1 MTKFM
6 KKFAWKRAAS
16 WLLAVL
22 LLAGTLPLAGCAK
35 KAVDANHIVIWHDKE
50 DAVVEVLQA
59 AFAAALPDVTVELVR
74 KDGLTEALK
83 LVGNDPA
90 AAPDLYLFA
99 HDKIGVYAELGIIA
113 PITDFV
119 DEATLANYLP
129 VTIESATY
137 QGTLYQ
143 LPLYFET
150 LLFLY
155 NKALMSESDVPQTTE
170 ALYAYMQAHTSGGH
184 YGFVEQHS
192 TAYYSIPWIN
202 GFGGKLITADGVP
215 QLTSPEVRAALKYH
229 QKFIQYMPGES
240 EYSTVNTLFL
250 EGMADSTIGGPWL
263 VPSAREAG
271 VDLGFATM
279 PTVDETGLPLAPYT
293 GVQGVHVL
301 KVAAGQ
307 KHDTIARVL
316 AVLTDPQVGIDL
328 ANASGCA
335 PANALAYDDPS
346 VSEDPMVTTMRA
358 IAATAEPM
366 PNIPQMDVMW
376 TVLGNLLV
384 AVNMSGGVVE
394 TETTK
399 YQAKAE
405 QLIEAMQ

>member
-1 MTKFM
+1 M
-6 KKFAWKRAAS
+6 KRIAAKKTFA
-16 WLLAVL
+16 WLLAVV
-22 LLAGTLPLAGCAK
+22 LAAGLLPLSGCAK
-35 KAVDANHIVIWHDKE
+35 QTVDTNHIVIWHDKE
-50 DAVVEVLQA
+50 EAVVEVLQA
-59 AFAAALPDVTVELVR
+59 AFAEALPDVSVELVR

-83 LVGNDPA
+83 LVGNDPS

-99 HDKIGVYAELGIIA
+99 HDKIGVYAELGILA

-119 DEATLANYLP
+119 DETTLGNYLP
-129 VTIESATY
+129 VTIASATY
-137 QGTLYQ
+137 KGTLYQ

-155 NKALMSESDVPQTTE
+155 NKDLMSESEVPQTTE
-170 ALYAYMQAHTSGGH
+170 ALYAYTQANTSGGH

-202 GFGGKLITADGVP
+202 GFGGELITSDGVP
-215 QLTSPEVRAALKYH
+215 QLNSQEVRAALKYH
-229 QKFIQYMPGES
+229 QKYIEYMPGES

-271 VDLGFATM
+271 IDLGFSTM
-279 PTVDETGLPLAPYT
+279 PAVDETGLPLAPYT

-301 KVAAGQ
+301 KVAAEQ

-316 AVLTDPQVGIDL
+316 NVLTNAQVGIDL

-335 PANALAYDDPS
+335 PANVLAYDDPS
-346 VSEDPMVTTMRA
+346 VSEDPMVTTMRE
-358 IAATAEPM
+358 IAETAEPM

-405 QLIEAMQ
+405 QLIEAMR

>member
-1 MTKFM
+1 M
-6 KKFAWKRAAS
+6 KKIAVKKALAWLS
-16 WLLAVL
+16 TIVL
-22 LLAGTLPLAGCAK
+22 IAGMLPLAGCAK
-35 KAVDANHIVIWHDKE
+35 KAVDVNHIVIWHDKE

-59 AFAAALPDVTVELVR
+59 AFTEALPDVTVELVR

-83 LVGNDPA
+83 LVGNDPS

-99 HDKIGVYAELGIIA
+99 HDKIGVYAELGILA

-129 VTIESATY
+129 VTLESAAY
-137 QGTLYQ
+137 KGTLYQ

-155 NKALMSESDVPQTTE
+155 NKALMSESDVPKTTE
-170 ALYAYMQAHTSGGH
+170 ALYAYMQAKTSDGH
-184 YGFVEQHS
+184 FGFVEQHS

-202 GFGGKLITADGVP
+202 GFGGELITSDGVP
-215 QLTSPEVRAALKYH
+215 QLTSSEVRAALKYH
-229 QKFIQYMPGES
+229 QKFLAYMPGES

-271 VDLGFATM
+271 IDLGFATM
-279 PTVDETGLPLAPYT
+279 PVVDETGLPLAPYT

-301 KVAAGQ
+301 KVAAEQ

-316 AVLTDPQVGIDL
+316 SVLTDPQVGIDL

-335 PANALAYDDPS
+335 PANILAYEDAS
-346 VSEDPMVTTMRA
+346 VTGDPMVTTMRQ
-358 IAATAEPM
+358 IAETAQPM

-376 TVLGNLLV
+376 TVMGNLLV

>member
-1 MTKFM
+1 MMKMITKRF
-6 KKFAWKRAAS
+6 F
-16 WLLAVL
+16 L
-22 LLAGTLPLAGCAK
+22 LLMMLSLVAGILPLAGCAN
-35 KAVDANHIVIWHDKE
+35 KAVDTNHIVIWHDKE

-59 AFAAALPDVTVELVR
+59 AFAEALPDVTVELVR

-83 LVGNDPA
+83 LVGNDPS

-99 HDKIGVYAELGIIA
+99 HDKIGVYAELGVLA

-119 DEATLANYLP
+119 ADSTLANYLP

-137 QGTLYQ
+137 KDTLYQ

-155 NKALMSESDVPQTTE
+155 NKDLMNESEVPNTTE
-170 ALYAYMQAHTSGGH
+170 ALYAYMEANTSGGH

-202 GFGGKLITADGVP
+202 GFGGKLITEDGVP
-215 QLTSPEVRAALKYH
+215 QLNSAEVRAALKYH
-229 QKFIQYMPGES
+229 QKFLKYMPGES

-271 VDLGFATM
+271 INLGFSTM
-279 PTVDETGLPLAPYT
+279 PVVDETGLPLAPYT

-301 KVAAGQ
+301 KVAAEQ

-316 AVLTDPQVGIDL
+316 NALTDPQVGIDL

-335 PANALAYDDPS
+335 PANMLAYDDPS
-346 VSEDPMVTTMRA
+346 VNDDPMVTTMRA
-358 IAATAEPM
+358 IAETAEPM

-376 TVLGNLLV
+376 TVMGNLLV

>member
-1 MTKFM
+1 M
-6 KKFAWKRAAS
+6 KNRVSKRVFA
-16 WLLAVL
+16 LLITILMVV
-22 LLAGTLPLAGCAK
+22 GMLPLSGCAK
-35 KAVDANHIVIWHDKE
+35 KAVDTNHIVIWHDKE

-59 AFAAALPDVTVELVR
+59 AFAKALPDVTVELVR
-74 KDGLTEALK
+74 KEGLTEALK
-83 LVGNDPA
+83 LVGNDPS

-99 HDKIGVYAELGIIA
+99 HDKIGVYAELGILA
-113 PITDFV
+113 PMTDFV
-119 DEATLANYLP
+119 DQATLANYLP
-129 VTIESATY
+129 VTIASATY

-143 LPLYFET
+143 LPLYYET

-155 NKALMSESDVPQTTE
+155 NKALMRESDVPKTTE
-170 ALYAYMQAHTSGGH
+170 ALYSYTEAHTSGGH

-202 GFGGKLITADGVP
+202 GFGGQLITEDGVP
-215 QLTSPEVRAALKYH
+215 LLNSAEVRAALKYH
-229 QKFIQYMPGES
+229 QKFLKYMPGES

-250 EGMADSTIGGPWL
+250 EGMADSTIGGPWI

-271 VDLGFATM
+271 IELGFSTM
-279 PTVDETGLPLAPYT
+279 PIVDETGLPLAPYT

-301 KVAAGQ
+301 KVAAEQ
-307 KHDTIARVL
+307 KHDTISRVL
-316 AVLTDPQVGIDL
+316 AVLTEPQVGIDL

-346 VSEDPMVTTMRA
+346 VSGDPMVTAMRE
-358 IAATAEPM
+358 IAKTAQPM

-384 AVNMSGGVVE
+384 AVNLSGGVVE

-399 YQAKAE
+399 YQTKAE
-405 QLIEAMQ
+405 QLIKAMQ

>member
-1 MTKFM
+1 MRNRFS
-6 KKFAWKRAAS
+6 KRAIAL
-16 WLLAVL
+16 LLAVCL
-22 LLAGTLPLAGCAK
+22 IGGIVPLSGCAK
-35 KAVDANHIVIWHDKE
+35 KTVDTNHIVIWHDKE

-59 AFAAALPDVTVELVR
+59 AFAEALPDVTVELVR

-83 LVGNDPA
+83 LVGNDPS

-99 HDKIGVYAELGIIA
+99 HDKIGVYAELGILA
-113 PITDFV
+113 PIKDFV
-119 DEATLANYLP
+119 DEATLRNYLP

-137 QGTLYQ
+137 KGTLYQ

-155 NKALMSESDVPQTTE
+155 NKGLMSESEVPKTTE
-170 ALYAYMQAHTSGGH
+170 ALYSYMEANTSGGH

-202 GFGGKLITADGVP
+202 GFGGKLITEDGVP
-215 QLTSPEVRAALKYH
+215 LLNSQEVRAALKYH
-229 QKFIQYMPGES
+229 QKFLKFMPGES

-271 VDLGFATM
+271 IDLGFSTM
-279 PTVDETGLPLAPYT
+279 PVVDETGLPLAPYT

-301 KVAAGQ
+301 KVAAEQ

-335 PANALAYDDPS
+335 PANTLSYDDPS

-358 IAATAEPM
+358 IAETAEPM

-384 AVNMSGGVVE
+384 AVNLSGGVVE

-399 YQAKAE
+399 YQTKAE
-405 QLIEAMQ
+405 QLIEAMK

>member
-1 MTKFM
+1 M
-6 KKFAWKRAAS
+6 KKVLAKRF
-16 WLLAVL
+16 VL
-22 LLAGTLPLAGCAK
+22 LLMIVALVGGMLPLTGCAK
-35 KAVDANHIVIWHDKE
+35 KAVDTNHIVIWHDKE

-59 AFAAALPDVTVELVR
+59 AFAAALPEVTVELVR

-83 LVGNDPA
+83 LVGNDPS

-99 HDKIGVYAELGIIA
+99 HDKIGVYAELGILA

-119 DEATLANYLP
+119 DEATLEHYLP

-137 QGTLYQ
+137 KGTLYQ
-143 LPLYFET
+143 LPIYFET

-155 NKALMSESDVPQTTE
+155 NKDNMSESEVPKTTE
-170 ALYAYMQAHTSGGH
+170 ALYAYMQQNTSDGH

-192 TAYYSIPWIN
+192 TAYYSIPWIS
-202 GFGGKLITADGVP
+202 GFGGKLIDEDGVP
-215 QLTSPEVRAALKYH
+215 LLDSAEVRAALKYH
-229 QKFIQYMPGES
+229 QKFLAYMPGES

-250 EGMADSTIGGPWL
+250 EGMADSTIAGPWL

-271 VDLGFATM
+271 INLGFATM
-279 PTVDETGLPLAPYT
+279 PVVDETGLPLAPYT

-301 KVAAGQ
+301 NVAAEQ

-316 AVLTDPQVGIDL
+316 AVLTDARVGIDL

-346 VSEDPMVTTMRA
+346 VSEDNMVTTMRE
-358 IAATAEPM
+358 IAQTAQPM

-376 TVLGNLLV
+376 TVMGNLLV

-405 QLIEAMQ
+405 QMIAAMQ

>member
-1 MTKFM
+1 M
-6 KKFAWKRAAS
+6 KNTIVKRA
-16 WLLAVL
+16 LAL
-22 LLAGTLPLAGCAK
+22 LLTVVLAAGILPFSGCAK
-35 KAVDANHIVIWHDKE
+35 KTVDTNHIVIWHDKE
-50 DAVVEVLQA
+50 EVVAAVLQA
-59 AFAAALPDVTVELVR
+59 AFAKALPDVTVELVR

-83 LVGNDPA
+83 LVGNDPS

-99 HDKIGVYAELGIIA
+99 HDKIGVYAELGILA

-119 DEATLANYLP
+119 DETTLANYLP
-129 VTIESATY
+129 VTLESATY
-137 QGTLYQ
+137 KGTLYQ

-155 NKALMSESDVPQTTE
+155 NKELMSESDVPKTTE
-170 ALYAYMQAHTSGGH
+170 ALYAYMQANTSGGQ

-202 GFGGKLITADGVP
+202 GFGGELITSDGVP
-215 QLTSPEVRAALKYH
+215 QLNSAEVRAALKYH
-229 QKFIQYMPGES
+229 AKFIQYMPGES

-271 VDLGFATM
+271 IDLGFATM
-279 PTVDETGLPLAPYT
+279 PVVDETGLPLAPYT

-301 KVAAGQ
+301 KVAADQ
-307 KHDTIARVL
+307 KHDTISRVL

-335 PANALAYDDPS
+335 PANVLAYNDPS
-346 VSEDPMVTTMRA
+346 VSEDPMVTTMRK
-358 IAATAEPM
+358 IAETAQPM

-384 AVNMSGGVVE
+384 AVNLSGGVVE

-399 YQAKAE
+399 FQAKAE
-405 QLIEAMQ
+405 QLIEVMQ

>member
-1 MTKFM
+1 MMKMITKRF
-6 KKFAWKRAAS
+6 F
-16 WLLAVL
+16 L
-22 LLAGTLPLAGCAK
+22 LLMMLSLVAGILPLAGCAN
-35 KAVDANHIVIWHDKE
+35 KAVDTNHIVIWHDKE

-59 AFAAALPDVTVELVR
+59 AFAEALPDVTVELVR

-83 LVGNDPA
+83 LVGNDPS

-99 HDKIGVYAELGIIA
+99 HDKIGVYAELGVLA

-119 DEATLANYLP
+119 ADSTLANYLP

-137 QGTLYQ
+137 KDTLYQ

-155 NKALMSESDVPQTTE
+155 NKDLMNEGEVPNTTE
-170 ALYAYMQAHTSGGH
+170 ALYAYMEANTSGGH

-202 GFGGKLITADGVP
+202 GFGGKLITEDGVP
-215 QLTSPEVRAALKYH
+215 QLNSGEVRAALKYH
-229 QKFIQYMPGES
+229 QKFLKYMPGES

-271 VDLGFATM
+271 INLGFSTM
-279 PTVDETGLPLAPYT
+279 PVVDETGLPLAPYT

-301 KVAAGQ
+301 KVAAEQ

-316 AVLTDPQVGIDL
+316 NALTDPQVGIDL

-335 PANALAYDDPS
+335 PANMLAYDDPS
-346 VSEDPMVTTMRA
+346 VNDDPMVTTMRA
-358 IAATAEPM
+358 IAETAEPM

-376 TVLGNLLV
+376 TVMGNLLV

>member
-1 MTKFM
+1 M
-6 KKFAWKRAAS
+6 KKTVGRKAVVFAMAIAM
-16 WLLAVL
+16 
-22 LLAGTLPLAGCAK
+22 LAGMFPLTGCAGQT
-35 KAVDANHIVIWHDKE
+35 VDTNHIVIWHDKE
-50 DAVVEVLQA
+50 DAVAEVLQS
-59 AFAAALPDVTVELVR
+59 AFAEALPDVTVELVR

-83 LVGNDPA
+83 LVGNDPS

-99 HDKIGVYAELGIIA
+99 HDKIGVYAELGILA

-119 DEATLANYLP
+119 DEATLKNYLP

-137 QGTLYQ
+137 KGTLYQ

-155 NKALMSESDVPQTTE
+155 NKDLMSEGAVPKTTE
-170 ALYAYMQAHTSGGH
+170 ALYTYMQENTTGGH

-202 GFGGKLITADGVP
+202 GFGGELITKDGVP
-215 QLTSPEVRAALKYH
+215 QLNSAEVRAALKYH
-229 QKFIQYMPGES
+229 QKFLEYMPGES

-271 VDLGFATM
+271 VNLGFATM
-279 PTVDETGLPLAPYT
+279 PIVDETGLPLAPYT

-301 KVAAGQ
+301 KVAAEQ
-307 KHDTIARVL
+307 KHDTISRVL

-335 PANALAYDDPS
+335 PANSLAYDDPS
-346 VSEDPMVTTMRA
+346 VSEDPMVTTMRE
-358 IAATAEPM
+358 IAETAEPM

-376 TVLGNLLV
+376 TVMGNLLV

-405 QLIEAMQ
+405 QLIAAMQ

>member
-1 MTKFM
+1 M
-6 KKFAWKRAAS
+6 KKIAVKKALAC
-16 WLLAVL
+16 LLTIVL
-22 LLAGTLPLAGCAK
+22 TAGILPLSGCAK
-35 KAVDANHIVIWHDKE
+35 KEVDTNHIVIWHDKE

-59 AFAAALPDVTVELVR
+59 AFAEALPDVTVELVR

-83 LVGNDPA
+83 LVGNDPS

-99 HDKIGVYAELGIIA
+99 HDKIGVYAELGILA

-119 DEATLANYLP
+119 DEETLANYLP
-129 VTIESATY
+129 VTLESATY
-137 QGTLYQ
+137 KDTLYQ

-155 NKALMSESDVPQTTE
+155 NKDLMSESEVPQTTE
-170 ALYAYMQAHTSGGH
+170 ALYAYMQANTADGH
-184 YGFVEQHS
+184 FGFVEQHS

-202 GFGGKLITADGVP
+202 GFGGELITADGVP
-215 QLTSPEVRAALKYH
+215 QLTSSEVRAALKYH
-229 QKFIQYMPGES
+229 QKFLEYMPGES

-271 VDLGFATM
+271 IDLGFATM
-279 PTVDETGLPLAPYT
+279 PVVDETGLPLAPYT

-301 KVAAGQ
+301 KVAAET

-316 AVLTDPQVGIDL
+316 NVLTDPQVGIDL

-335 PANALAYDDPS
+335 PANILAYDDPS
-346 VSEDPMVTTMRA
+346 VSEDPMVTTMRE
-358 IAATAEPM
+358 IAETAQPM

-384 AVNMSGGVVE
+384 AVNLSGGVVE

-405 QLIEAMQ
+405 QLIEA

>member
-1 MTKFM
+1 MMKMITKRF
-6 KKFAWKRAAS
+6 F
-16 WLLAVL
+16 L
-22 LLAGTLPLAGCAK
+22 LLMMLSLVAGILPLAGCAN
-35 KAVDANHIVIWHDKE
+35 KAVDTNHIVIWHDKE

-59 AFAAALPDVTVELVR
+59 AFTEALPDVTVELVR

-83 LVGNDPA
+83 LVGNDPS

-99 HDKIGVYAELGIIA
+99 HDKIGVYAELGVLA

-119 DEATLANYLP
+119 AESTLANYLP

-137 QGTLYQ
+137 KDTLYQ

-155 NKALMSESDVPQTTE
+155 NKDLMNESEVPNTTE
-170 ALYAYMQAHTSGGH
+170 ALYAYMEANTSGGH

-202 GFGGKLITADGVP
+202 GFGGKLITEDGVP
-215 QLTSPEVRAALKYH
+215 QLNSAEVRAALKYH
-229 QKFIQYMPGES
+229 QKFLKYMPGES

-271 VDLGFATM
+271 INLGFSTM
-279 PTVDETGLPLAPYT
+279 PVVDETGLPLAPYT

-301 KVAAGQ
+301 KVAAEQ

-316 AVLTDPQVGIDL
+316 NALTDPQVGIDL

-335 PANALAYDDPS
+335 PANMLAYDDPS
-346 VSEDPMVTTMRA
+346 VNDDPMVTTMRA
-358 IAATAEPM
+358 IAETAEPM

-376 TVLGNLLV
+376 TVMGNLLV
-384 AVNMSGGVVE
+384 AVNMSGGVAE

>member
-1 MTKFM
+1 MLKMITKRFC
-6 KKFAWKRAAS
+6 
-16 WLLAVL
+16 L
-22 LLAGTLPLAGCAK
+22 LLMILSLVAGMLPLAGCAS
-35 KAVDANHIVIWHDKE
+35 KAVDTNHIVIWHDKE

-59 AFAAALPDVTVELVR
+59 AFTEMLPDVTVELVR

-83 LVGNDPA
+83 LVGNDPS

-99 HDKIGVYAELGIIA
+99 HDKIGVYAELGILA
-113 PITDFV
+113 PITDFI

-129 VTIESATY
+129 VTIASATY
-137 QGTLYQ
+137 KDTLYQ

-155 NKALMSESDVPQTTE
+155 NKDLMSEIEVPATTE
-170 ALYAYMQAHTSGGH
+170 ALYAYMEANTSGGH

-202 GFGGKLITADGVP
+202 GFGGELITKDGVP
-215 QLTSPEVRAALKYH
+215 QLNSAEVRAALKYH
-229 QKFIQYMPGES
+229 QKFLKYMPGES

-271 VDLGFATM
+271 IDLGFSTM
-279 PTVDETGLPLAPYT
+279 PIVDETGLPLAPYT

-301 KVAAGQ
+301 KVAAEQ
-307 KHDTIARVL
+307 KHDTIQRVL
-316 AVLTDPQVGIDL
+316 QVLTDPQVGIDL

-335 PANALAYDDPS
+335 PANVLAYDDPS
-346 VSEDPMVTTMRA
+346 VNSDPMVTTMRA
-358 IAATAEPM
+358 IAQTAEPM

-376 TVLGNLLV
+376 TVMGNLLV

>member
-1 MTKFM
+1 MMKMITKRF
-6 KKFAWKRAAS
+6 F
-16 WLLAVL
+16 L
-22 LLAGTLPLAGCAK
+22 LLMMLSLVAGILPLAGCAN
-35 KAVDANHIVIWHDKE
+35 KAVDTNHIVIWHDKE

-59 AFAAALPDVTVELVR
+59 AFAEALPDVTVELVR

-83 LVGNDPA
+83 LVGNDPS

-99 HDKIGVYAELGIIA
+99 HDKIGVYAELGVLA

-119 DEATLANYLP
+119 AESTLANYLP

-137 QGTLYQ
+137 KDTLYQ

-155 NKALMSESDVPQTTE
+155 NKDLMNESEVPDTTE
-170 ALYAYMQAHTSGGH
+170 ELYAYMEANTSGGH

-202 GFGGKLITADGVP
+202 GFGGKLITEDGVP
-215 QLTSPEVRAALKYH
+215 QLNSAEVRAALKYH
-229 QKFIQYMPGES
+229 QKFLKYMPGES

-271 VDLGFATM
+271 INLGFSTM
-279 PTVDETGLPLAPYT
+279 PVVDETGLTLAPYT

-301 KVAAGQ
+301 KVAAEQ

-316 AVLTDPQVGIDL
+316 NALTDPQVGIDL

-335 PANALAYDDPS
+335 PANMLAYDDPS
-346 VSEDPMVTTMRA
+346 VNDDPMVTTMRA
-358 IAATAEPM
+358 IAETAEPM

-376 TVLGNLLV
+376 TVMGNLLV

>member
-1 MTKFM
+1 M
-6 KKFAWKRAAS
+6 KKIAVKKA
-16 WLLAVL
+16 LAL
-22 LLAGTLPLAGCAK
+22 LLFIVLTAGMLPLAGCAK
-35 KAVDANHIVIWHDKE
+35 KAVDVNHIVIWHDKE

-59 AFAAALPDVTVELVR
+59 AFAEALPDVTVELVR

-83 LVGNDPA
+83 LVGNDPS

-99 HDKIGVYAELGIIA
+99 HDKIGVYAELGILA

-129 VTIESATY
+129 VTLESATY
-137 QGTLYQ
+137 KGTLYQ

-155 NKALMSESDVPQTTE
+155 NKALMSESDVPKTTE
-170 ALYAYMQAHTSGGH
+170 ALYAYMQANTSGGH

-192 TAYYSIPWIN
+192 TAYYSVPWIN
-202 GFGGKLITADGVP
+202 GFGGELITSDGVP
-215 QLTSPEVRAALKYH
+215 QLTSSEVRAALKYH
-229 QKFIQYMPGES
+229 QKFLAYMPGES

-271 VDLGFATM
+271 IDLGFATM
-279 PTVDETGLPLAPYT
+279 PVVDETGLPLAPYT

-301 KVAAGQ
+301 KVAVEQ

-316 AVLTDPQVGIDL
+316 SVLTDPQVGIDL

-335 PANALAYDDPS
+335 PANILAYKDAS
-346 VSEDPMVTTMRA
+346 VTGDPMVTTMRQ
-358 IAATAEPM
+358 IAETAQPM

>member
-1 MTKFM
+1 MA
-6 KKFAWKRAAS
+6 FAM
-16 WLLAVL
+16 
-22 LLAGTLPLAGCAK
+22 LAGAIPMTGCARQ
-35 KAVDANHIVIWHDKE
+35 AVDTNHIVIWHDKE

-59 AFAAALPDVTVELVR
+59 AFAEALPDVTVELVR

-83 LVGNDPA
+83 LVGNDPT

-99 HDKIGVYAELGIIA
+99 HDKIGVYAELGILA

-129 VTIESATY
+129 VTLESATY
-137 QGTLYQ
+137 KGTLYQ

-155 NKALMSESDVPQTTE
+155 NKDLMNESEVPQTTE
-170 ALYAYMQAHTSGGH
+170 ALYTYMQENTTDGH

-202 GFGGKLITADGVP
+202 GFGGRLITEDGVP
-215 QLTSPEVRAALKYH
+215 LLDSAEVRAALKYH
-229 QKFIQYMPGES
+229 QKFLKYMPGES

-250 EGMADSTIGGPWL
+250 EGMADSTIAGPWL

-271 VDLGFATM
+271 LSLGFSTM
-279 PTVDETGLPLAPYT
+279 PVVDETGLPLAPYT

-301 KVAAGQ
+301 KVAAEQ

-316 AVLTDPQVGIDL
+316 GVLTDPNVGIDL

-335 PANALAYDDPS
+335 PANSLAYQDPS
-346 VSEDPMVTTMRA
+346 VSGDPMVTTMRV
-358 IAATAEPM
+358 IAETAQPM

-376 TVLGNLLV
+376 TVMGNLLV
-384 AVNMSGGVVE
+384 AVNLSGGVVE

-405 QLIEAMQ
+405 QLIAAMQ

>member
-1 MTKFM
+1 MRNRISKQ
-6 KKFAWKRAAS
+6 AIA
-16 WLLAVL
+16 L
-22 LLAGTLPLAGCAK
+22 LLALCLIGGIVPLSGCAK
-35 KAVDANHIVIWHDKE
+35 KTVDTNHIVIWHDKE

-59 AFAAALPDVTVELVR
+59 AFAKALPDVTVELVR

-83 LVGNDPA
+83 LVGNDPN

-99 HDKIGVYAELGIIA
+99 HDKIGVYAELGILA

-129 VTIESATY
+129 VTIQSATY
-137 QGTLYQ
+137 KGTLYQ

-155 NKALMSESDVPQTTE
+155 NKDLMSESEVPKTTE
-170 ALYAYMQAHTSGGH
+170 ALYAYMEANTSGGH

-202 GFGGKLITADGVP
+202 GFGGKLITEDGVP
-215 QLTSPEVRAALKYH
+215 LLNSQEVRAALKYH
-229 QKFIQYMPGES
+229 QKFLKFMPGES

-271 VDLGFATM
+271 VDLGFSTM
-279 PTVDETGLPLAPYT
+279 PIVDETGLPLAPYT

-301 KVAAGQ
+301 KVAAEQ

-335 PANALAYDDPS
+335 PANTLAYNDPS
-346 VSEDPMVTTMRA
+346 VSEDKMVTTMRA
-358 IAATAEPM
+358 IAETAEPM

-384 AVNMSGGVVE
+384 AVNLSGGVVE

-399 YQAKAE
+399 YQTKAE
-405 QLIEAMQ
+405 QLIEAMK

>member
-1 MTKFM
+1 M
-6 KKFAWKRAAS
+6 KKSVAKRA
-16 WLLAVL
+16 LAL
-22 LLAGTLPLAGCAK
+22 LLTVVLAAGILPFSGCAK
-35 KAVDANHIVIWHDKE
+35 KTVDVNHIVIWHDKE
-50 DAVVEVLQA
+50 DTVVEVLQA
-59 AFAAALPDVTVELVR
+59 AFAEALPDVTVELVR

-83 LVGNDPA
+83 LVGNDPS

-99 HDKIGVYAELGIIA
+99 HDKIGVYAELGILA

-119 DEATLANYLP
+119 DETTLANYLP
-129 VTIESATY
+129 VTLESATY
-137 QGTLYQ
+137 KGTLYQ

-155 NKALMSESDVPQTTE
+155 NKDLMSESEVPQTTE
-170 ALYAYMQAHTSGGH
+170 ALYAYMQANTADGH
-184 YGFVEQHS
+184 FGFVEQHS

-202 GFGGKLITADGVP
+202 GFGGELITSDGVP
-215 QLTSPEVRAALKYH
+215 QLNSAEVRAALKYH

-279 PTVDETGLPLAPYT
+279 PIVDETGLPLAPYT

-301 KVAAGQ
+301 KVAAAQ

-316 AVLTDPQVGIDL
+316 NVLTDPQVGIDL

-335 PANALAYDDPS
+335 PANILAYDDPS
-346 VSEDPMVTTMRA
+346 VSEDPMVTTMRE
-358 IAATAEPM
+358 IAETAQPM

-384 AVNMSGGVVE
+384 AVNLSGGVVE

-399 YQAKAE
+399 FQAKAE

>member
-1 MTKFM
+1 M
-6 KKFAWKRAAS
+6 KKTIAKR
-16 WLLAVL
+16 LFL
-22 LLAGTLPLAGCAK
+22 LLMVVSLAGGMLPLAGCANK
-35 KAVDANHIVIWHDKE
+35 TVDTNHIVIWHDKE
-50 DAVVEVLQA
+50 DAVVAVLQA
-59 AFAAALPDVTVELVR
+59 AFAEALPDVTVELVR

-83 LVGNDPA
+83 LVGNDPN

-99 HDKIGVYAELGIIA
+99 HDKIGVYAELGILA

-129 VTIESATY
+129 VTLESATY
-137 QGTLYQ
+137 KGTLYQ

-155 NKALMSESDVPQTTE
+155 NKDLMSENAVPKTTE
-170 ALYAYMQAHTSGGH
+170 ALYTYMQENTSGGH

-202 GFGGKLITADGVP
+202 GFGGKLITSDGVP
-215 QLTSPEVRAALKYH
+215 QLNSAEVRAALKYH
-229 QKFIQYMPGES
+229 QKFLKYMPGES

-271 VDLGFATM
+271 INLGFSTM

-301 KVAAGQ
+301 KVAAEQ

-316 AVLTDPQVGIDL
+316 NVLTDPKIGIDL
-328 ANASGCA
+328 AKASGCA
-335 PANALAYDDPS
+335 PANILAYDDPS

-358 IAATAEPM
+358 IAETAEPM

-376 TVLGNLLV
+376 TVMGNLLV

-399 YQAKAE
+399 YQTKAE
-405 QLIEAMQ
+405 QLIAAMQ

>member
-1 MTKFM
+1 M
-6 KKFAWKRAAS
+6 A
-16 WLLAVL
+16 L
-22 LLAGTLPLAGCAK
+22 LLTICLIGGMLPLSGCAK
-35 KAVDANHIVIWHDKE
+35 KAVDTNHIVIWHDKE

-59 AFAAALPDVTVELVR
+59 AFAEALPDVTVELVR

-83 LVGNDPA
+83 LVGNDPS

-99 HDKIGVYAELGIIA
+99 HDKIGVYAELGILA

-119 DEATLANYLP
+119 DEATLENYLP

-155 NKALMSESDVPQTTE
+155 NKDLMSESEVPKTTE
-170 ALYAYMQAHTSGGH
+170 ALYSYMEANTSGGH

-202 GFGGKLITADGVP
+202 GFGGKLITEDGVP
-215 QLTSPEVRAALKYH
+215 LLNSTEVRAALKYH
-229 QKFIQYMPGES
+229 QKFLKFMPGES

-250 EGMADSTIGGPWL
+250 KGMADSTIGGPWL

-271 VDLGFATM
+271 IDLGFSTM
-279 PTVDETGLPLAPYT
+279 PIVDETGLPLAPYT

-301 KVAAGQ
+301 KVAAEQ

-335 PANALAYDDPS
+335 PANALAYDDTS
-346 VSEDPMVTTMRA
+346 VSEDKMVTTMRA
-358 IAATAEPM
+358 IAETAEPM

-384 AVNMSGGVVE
+384 AVNLSGGVVE

-405 QLIEAMQ
+405 QLIEAMK

>member
-1 MTKFM
+1 M
-6 KKFAWKRAAS
+6 KKTNAKRFI
-16 WLLAVL
+16 VL
-22 LLAGTLPLAGCAK
+22 LMILSITASILPLAGCTNQ
-35 KAVDANHIVIWHDKE
+35 AVDTNHIVIWHDKE
-50 DAVVEVLQA
+50 DAVVEVLKA
-59 AFAAALPDVTVELVR
+59 AFAEALPDVTVELVR

-83 LVGNDPA
+83 LVGNDPN

-99 HDKIGVYAELGIIA
+99 HDKIGVYAELGVLA

-119 DEATLANYLP
+119 DESTLANYLP

-137 QGTLYQ
+137 KDTLYQ

-155 NKALMSESDVPQTTE
+155 NKDLMSESEVPKTTE
-170 ALYAYMQAHTSGGH
+170 ALYAYMEANTSDGH

-202 GFGGKLITADGVP
+202 GFGGKLITEDGVP
-215 QLTSPEVRAALKYH
+215 QLNSDEVRAALKYH
-229 QKFIQYMPGES
+229 QKFLKYMPGES

-271 VDLGFATM
+271 IDLGFSTM
-279 PTVDETGLPLAPYT
+279 PIVDDTGLPLAPYT

-301 KVAAGQ
+301 KVAAEQ

-316 AVLTDPQVGIDL
+316 NVLTDPQVGIDL
-328 ANASGCA
+328 AKASGCA
-335 PANALAYDDPS
+335 PANLLAYDDPS
-346 VSEDPMVTTMRA
+346 VSDDPMVTTMRA
-358 IAATAEPM
+358 IAQTAEPM

-376 TVLGNLLV
+376 TVMGNLLV

>member
-1 MTKFM
+1 MMKMITKRF
-6 KKFAWKRAAS
+6 
-16 WLLAVL
+16 L
-22 LLAGTLPLAGCAK
+22 LLLMMLSLVAGILPLAGCAN
-35 KAVDANHIVIWHDKE
+35 KAVDTNHIVIWHDKE

-59 AFAAALPDVTVELVR
+59 AFAEALPDVTVELVR

-83 LVGNDPA
+83 LVGNDPS

-99 HDKIGVYAELGIIA
+99 HDKIGVYAELGVLA

-119 DEATLANYLP
+119 AESTLANYLP

-137 QGTLYQ
+137 KDTLYQ

-155 NKALMSESDVPQTTE
+155 NKDLMNESEVPNTTE
-170 ALYAYMQAHTSGGH
+170 ALYAYMEANTSGGH

-202 GFGGKLITADGVP
+202 GFGGKLITEDGVP
-215 QLTSPEVRAALKYH
+215 QLNSAEVRAALKYH
-229 QKFIQYMPGES
+229 QKFLKYMPGES

-271 VDLGFATM
+271 INLGFSTM
-279 PTVDETGLPLAPYT
+279 PVVDETGLPLAPYT

-301 KVAAGQ
+301 KVAAEQ
-307 KHDTIARVL
+307 KHATIARVL
-316 AVLTDPQVGIDL
+316 NALTDPQVGIDL

-335 PANALAYDDPS
+335 PANMLAYDDPS
-346 VSEDPMVTTMRA
+346 VNDDPMVTSMRA
-358 IAATAEPM
+358 IAGTAEPM

-376 TVLGNLLV
+376 TVMGNLLV

>member
-1 MTKFM
+1 MMKMITKRF
-6 KKFAWKRAAS
+6 F
-16 WLLAVL
+16 L
-22 LLAGTLPLAGCAK
+22 LLMMLSPVAGILPLAGCAN
-35 KAVDANHIVIWHDKE
+35 KAVDTNHIVIWHDKE

-59 AFAAALPDVTVELVR
+59 AFAEALPDVTVELVR

-83 LVGNDPA
+83 LVGNDPS

-99 HDKIGVYAELGIIA
+99 HDKIGVYAELGVLA

-119 DEATLANYLP
+119 AESTLANYLP

-137 QGTLYQ
+137 KDTLYQ

-155 NKALMSESDVPQTTE
+155 NKDLMNEREVPNTTE
-170 ALYAYMQAHTSGGH
+170 ALYAYMEANTSGGH

-202 GFGGKLITADGVP
+202 GFGGKLITEDGVP
-215 QLTSPEVRAALKYH
+215 QLNSAEVRAALKYH
-229 QKFIQYMPGES
+229 QKFLKYMPGES

-271 VDLGFATM
+271 INLGFSTM
-279 PTVDETGLPLAPYT
+279 PVVDETGLPLAPYT

-301 KVAAGQ
+301 KVAAEQ

-316 AVLTDPQVGIDL
+316 NALTDPQVGIDL

-335 PANALAYDDPS
+335 PANMLAYDDPS
-346 VSEDPMVTTMRA
+346 VNDDPMVTTMRA
-358 IAATAEPM
+358 IAETAEPM

-376 TVLGNLLV
+376 TVMGNLLV